1 MVLPTAR
8 NCFVCV
14 AGLAGTVGRG
24 APTLFGRLPQRR
36 TKGAGC
42 PYHLQERGTGSQ
54 LRRVEPCHLSLSSAG
69 PSDLC
74 SCPTASYCAFSN
86 DGPKDTRSA
95 YASSRSVRAMVQT
108 VVQRRSEGRLRPGAR
123 PADVAHLK
131 LARPR
136 ASLGSNCRF
145 AAAIVAREPAPIR
158 IRWRSIMANPG
169 WYPDPNGTPQ
179 ERWWNGD
186 VWTDATRPYDA
197 PQPMPTMAMV
207 PVVASYVTAP
217 TAPGMDG
224 SVAARRGY
232 TLGVIAASFAAASL
246 FGAFIGLSIFVM
258 TWLLAIS
265 MLLFVPAST
274 VIGIIGIVFSSIG
287 LKRTTGG
294 EARQHATIGLVLS
307 IIGAVAF
314 LLVVLAAALSAATK

>member
-1 MVLPTAR
+1 
-8 NCFVCV
+8 
-14 AGLAGTVGRG
+14 
-24 APTLFGRLPQRR
+24 
-36 TKGAGC
+36 
-42 PYHLQERGTGSQ
+42 
-54 LRRVEPCHLSLSSAG
+54 
-69 PSDLC
+69 
-74 SCPTASYCAFSN
+74 
-86 DGPKDTRSA
+86 
-95 YASSRSVRAMVQT
+95 
-108 VVQRRSEGRLRPGAR
+108 
-123 PADVAHLK
+123 
-131 LARPR
+131 
-136 ASLGSNCRF
+136 
-145 AAAIVAREPAPIR
+145 
-158 IRWRSIMANPG
+158 MANPG

-179 ERWWNGD
+179 ERWWNGG

-217 TAPGMDG
+217 TAPRMDG

-287 LKRTTGG
+287 LQRTTGG

-314 LLVVLAAALSAATK
+314 LLVVLATALSAATK